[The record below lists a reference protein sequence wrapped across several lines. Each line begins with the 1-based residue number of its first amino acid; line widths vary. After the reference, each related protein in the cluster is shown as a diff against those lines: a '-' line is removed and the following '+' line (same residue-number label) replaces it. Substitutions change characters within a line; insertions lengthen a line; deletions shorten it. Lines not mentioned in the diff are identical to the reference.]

1 MATRAARASA
11 GRARRAREPAVSAPP
26 AILIGARIADEFRDR
41 LATRLDAIGPYDVAF
56 PAAVKRLSRS
66 DAERVQVALVYGGM
80 DVSAAAI
87 AGLPSLRLILSIGSG
102 YDGIDLD
109 AARARGAS
117 VTHSPGANAASVAD
131 MAMGLLIASV
141 RRIAERDAYVRRGDW
156 TGLESRRDVQVRGLT
171 GRRAGIWG
179 LGAIGAKIASRCEAF
194 EMEVGYHG
202 RAPRPGVRHRFHATL
217 LALADWADVLMIAVR
232 AGPETH
238 HAVDARVLAA
248 LGRDGHV
255 VNITRGS
262 VVDETALVAALA
274 NGTIAGAG
282 LDVFEREPQ
291 VPAAL
296 RALPNVVMT
305 PHIGGNT
312 DEAQRAMHDAVVAN
326 LDAFLAGRP
335 LPSPVPG
342 MPAEVAA

>member
-1 MATRAARASA
+1 M
-11 GRARRAREPAVSAPP
+11 SAPP
-26 AILIGARIADEFRDR
+26 AILIGARIADDFRGR
-41 LATRLDAIGPYDVAF
+41 LASRLDAIGPWDVAF
-56 PAAVKRLSRS
+56 PEAVKRLPRA
-66 DAERVQVALVYGGM
+66 DAARVRAALVYGGM

-87 AGLPSLRLILSIGSG
+87 AGLPALRLILSIGSG

-109 AARARGAS
+109 AARAHGAS
-117 VTHSPGANAASVAD
+117 VTHSPGANASSVAD
-131 MAMGLLIASV
+131 MAVGLMVASV
-141 RRIAERDAYVRRGDW
+141 RRIAERDAYVRRGAW
-156 TGLESRRDVQVRGLT
+156 NGLEARRDVQVRGLT
-171 GRRAGIWG
+171 GRRAGIYG

-202 RAPRPGVRHRFHATL
+202 RAPHPGVRFPFHATL
-217 LALADWADVLMIAVR
+217 AKLAAWADVLMVAVR

-262 VVDETALVAALA
+262 VIDEVALIAALA
-274 NGTIAGAG
+274 SGTIAGAG
-282 LDVFEREPQ
+282 LDVFEREPL

-312 DEAQRAMHDAVVAN
+312 DEAQRAMHDAVIAN
-326 LDAFLAGRP
+326 LDAFLAGQP

-342 MPAEVAA
+342 MPAEVTA